1 MKTTQEDCMTCRLS
15 PVESKIII
23 ILINKSLLMFQ
34 YFQENRRILMLRL
47 KQLVIMFKTNKFIK
61 INQIKLKEKIKV
73 KRKANKY
80 RLRARMK
87 ITFKIIIFLNKLN
100 NLLDRTASNQ
110 YSTLSN
116 YQLILKKIKLNFRII
131 HSNQKNK

>member
-1 MKTTQEDCMTCRLS
+1 MKKTQEDYMTCRLS
-15 PVESKIII
+15 PVENKIFI
-23 ILINKSLLMFQ
+23 ILINKSLLMFLF
-34 YFQENRRILMLRL
+34 FQENRKILMLRL

-61 INQIKLKEKIKV
+61 INQIKLKEKIKF

-87 ITFKIIIFLNKLN
+87 ITFKIIIILYKLN
-100 NLLDRTASNQ
+100 NLLDRTVSNQ

-116 YQLILKKIKLNFRII
+116 YQLILKKIKLNYRII